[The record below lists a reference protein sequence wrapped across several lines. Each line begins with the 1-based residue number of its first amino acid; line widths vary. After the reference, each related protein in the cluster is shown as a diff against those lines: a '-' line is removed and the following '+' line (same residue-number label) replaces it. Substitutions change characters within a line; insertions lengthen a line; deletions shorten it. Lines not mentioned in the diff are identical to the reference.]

1 MDASNNLATGRWRVL
16 QISRRHDGCPLS
28 WRDHRPGIPLMDGA
42 MAVETVIG
50 RIGGN
55 LIKRLVDL
63 IKQAWQNRPIMH
75 IIQCQLMGNDFP
87 RCLINTQMQLSPD
100 TALVNTVSADLPLP
114 FTKYF
119 QPGAVDYQMQGAGL
133 IIALQTLIGNLH
145 SACPAA

>member
-1 MDASNNLATGRWRVL
+1 
-16 QISRRHDGCPLS
+16 
-28 WRDHRPGIPLMDGA
+28 

-145 SACPAA
+145 SLNSQTKCNTGMLRSCYGQGQTPSSRHKAHKIASS